1 MNTVLQQFF
10 NRAYRRAV
18 TARLNG
24 SEPDVAVPA
33 GGKTEQLFLMSLFS
47 VMGRLAKLDGRV
59 TPSEIR
65 YATTIIELL
74 GLGEEARQQ
83 AIYYFDHGKQSTD
96 AEVVRYVALLG
107 RAIGKRTALA
117 QLILKVQIRAALAK
131 GDMRLQEKVLL
142 RDVADELGYR
152 KSEFLALCVEMQRTV
167 DQALESKGI
176 KARSFLQNAY
186 QILQLKPDV
195 ADGEI
200 KRAYLRLMSRY
211 HPDKLMRDDLPED
224 DLKRAQEKSMAIRSA
239 YETICG
245 FRKIRA

>member
-1 MNTVLQQFF
+1 MFHQLFS
-10 NRAYRRAV
+10 RAYRRAI

-24 SEPDVAVPA
+24 SEPDVAVPR
-33 GGKTEQLFLMSLFS
+33 GGKTEQLMLMTLFS

-59 TPSEIR
+59 MPSEIR
-65 YATTIIELL
+65 YATTIINLL
-74 GLGEEARQQ
+74 GLGDEARQH
-83 AIYYFDHGKQSTD
+83 AIHYFDHGKTASD
-96 AEVVRYVALLG
+96 AQVISYVTLLSRAVG
-107 RAIGKRTALA
+107 RRSALA
-117 QLILKVQIRAALAK
+117 QLFLKVQIRATLVK

-142 RDVADELGYR
+142 RDVADELGYE
-152 KSEFLALCVEMQRTV
+152 KGEFLALCGEMQRTV
-167 DQALESKGI
+167 DKALESKGI

-211 HPDKLMRDDLPED
+211 HPDKLVRDNLPED
-224 DLKRAQEKSMAIRSA
+224 DLKQAQEKSMAIRSA